1 VTGLGRQPRPT
12 FEIYGEKDRI
22 FPWPPASIALEE
34 RFHSRCCFKG
44 LIMLT
49 ASLVILLLAGQTAPK
64 PPPVAIRSAQPSP
77 EYIRSLNV
85 TIEKRRKR
93 LAARRRMGE
102 RNREAVRQLITSINR
117 PPNVPFASQPA
128 AASPNRG
135 FPRRRGDP
143 FRTSLSRSS
152 GNGQSLKSC
161 FT

>member
-1 VTGLGRQPRPT
+1 
-12 FEIYGEKDRI
+12 
-22 FPWPPASIALEE
+22 
-34 RFHSRCCFKG
+34 
-44 LIMLT
+44 MLT

-64 PPPVAIRSAQPSP
+64 PPPVAVRSAQPSP
-77 EYIRSLNV
+77 EYTRSLKI

-102 RNREAVRQLITSINR
+102 RNREAVRQLITAMNGSSND
-117 PPNVPFASQPA
+117 PFASQPA
-128 AASPNRG
+128 AVSPNQG

-152 GNGQSLKSC
+152 NSDQSLKSC